1 MSKKSYICF
10 VLVFALMMSSTLC
23 SFANVESSNYGNVFR
38 RVDDEVF
45 VSEDENMFAGDCCSN
60 EYDNGTVHV
69 SGAGSAVAATYFIPG
84 LGKVVLLA
92 TGVYVFKD
100 EIVSAGSW
108 LFNLIKTFID
118 NFTDDKIVNVSNN
131 RNWTDKGSQ
140 KKLLKEVNGK
150 RGNSRDGRFNDGTK
164 VTDVLD
170 KDTGK
175 KIGEIH
181 HKQPQYK
188 YSPKARKDVATGK
201 KYPDHY
207 HDKSNKLGKGEK
219 HHWYWD

>member
-1 MSKKSYICF
+1 MKKFISLLL
-10 VLVFALMMSSTLC
+10 VLMLVFGVVSS

-45 VSEDENMFAGDCCSN
+45 VSEDENMFEGNCCSN
-60 EYDNGTVHV
+60 EYDNGTESV
-69 SGAGSAVAATYFIPG
+69 SATSSAVAATYFIPG

-92 TGVYVFKD
+92 TGVILFKD
-100 EIVSAGSW
+100 EIVSVGSW
-108 LFNLIKTFID
+108 LYNLIKTFIE

-131 RNWTDKGSQ
+131 KNWTDKGSE
-140 KKLLKEVNGK
+140 KKVLEEVNGK
-150 RGNSRDGRFNDGTK
+150 RGDSRPGSRRDGTI
-164 VTDVLD
+164 VTDVKD
-170 KDTGK
+170 KETGK

-181 HKQPQYK
+181 HKQPEYK

-207 HDKSNKLGKGEK
+207 HDKANKLGKGGN